1 LKPKVICCLCQ
12 RFNVG
17 AGEILSAVAINVNAL
32 PYRHMPLT
40 KSAERAEQEVLGKA
54 IRELRRRAN
63 VSQQVIAA
71 ALEMTT
77 QGYGVH
83 ELGERRFTHDK
94 LQRILSA
101 IGATEQ
107 ELAAER
113 ARILGQA
120 EPQGVAERAQPFV
133 LDVVGRSH
141 AGGGAHRTVD
151 IRQLLGPASGAL
163 EVAGEEMAPWAEPG
177 ETLFFDRD
185 RYPKR
190 GHGCIVET
198 TDGAF
203 VPRLYE
209 RSDGSTL
216 RTASRACR

>member
-1 LKPKVICCLCQ
+1 
-12 RFNVG
+12 VG

-113 ARILGQA
+113 A
-120 EPQGVAERAQPFV
+120 QPFV

-216 RTASRACR
+216 FVRVLNPENRVESLPMNQVKGVYAVRLRGD